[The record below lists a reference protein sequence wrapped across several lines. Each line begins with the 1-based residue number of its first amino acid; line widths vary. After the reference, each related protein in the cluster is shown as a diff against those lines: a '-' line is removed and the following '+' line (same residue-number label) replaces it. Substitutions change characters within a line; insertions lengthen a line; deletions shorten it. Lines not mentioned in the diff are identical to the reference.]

1 MDALVA
7 AVVLAWLALI
17 VLTFAMAGL
26 LRQLRDI
33 QAGIARP
40 VAQAPGVAPVSREIP
55 ESLRPRGTTTYSVVL
70 LVDENCP
77 LCAEVAPVFEQVAA
91 AGSLDLTFVVL
102 GRVRSESYE
111 QDGRIEYVADAGAY
125 HRLDPG
131 WRPAVLAVDTQ
142 GRVVVA
148 EPAGSEEAMRAVLS
162 EIDRRAA
169 KDGPADDGTSE
180 AGLSES
186 TSAEPLN
193 S

>member
-17 VLTFAMAGL
+17 VLAFAMAGL

-40 VAQAPGVAPVSREIP
+40 VTQAPGIAPVSREIP

-91 AGSLDLTFVVL
+91 AGSLVLTFVVL

-131 WRPAVLAVDTQ
+131 WRPAVLAVDSQ
-142 GRVVVA
+142 GRVVAA

-169 KDGPADDGTSE
+169 KVGPSDGGASE

-186 TSAEPLN
+186 ASIESL
-193 S
+193 SG